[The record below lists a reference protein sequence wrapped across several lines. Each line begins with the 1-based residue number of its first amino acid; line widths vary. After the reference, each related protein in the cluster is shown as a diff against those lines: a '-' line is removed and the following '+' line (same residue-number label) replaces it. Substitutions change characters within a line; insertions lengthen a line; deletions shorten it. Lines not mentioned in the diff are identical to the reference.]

1 MKSIILI
8 PSIDLLLCVFLGTKA
23 RWFQL
28 HCVVNGI
35 IVYYIKDDVYNLL
48 LYPDKIRTLSNP
60 EELYYICFLHLYHF
74 LFFKNSKMDY
84 FHHFVF
90 VLCGALPI
98 YYFYNKNLIRLA
110 TLSGCGIPGMI
121 EYFSLVLVKHD
132 LMFTLKQKRLMSY
145 VYNYFRYPFSVFS
158 CSIIY
163 YNHILN
169 KTSDVSGITIFYVIA
184 ISFLNSAFFNQLTLE
199 NSIES
204 YYKKII
210 KLNF

>member
-8 PSIDLLLCVFLGTKA
+8 PSIDLLLCLILGTKA

-48 LYPDKIRTLSNP
+48 LYPDKIRTLNNP
-60 EELYYICFLHLYHF
+60 EELYYICVLHLYHF
-74 LFFKNSKMDY
+74 LFFKNSRMDY

-90 VLCGALPI
+90 VLCGALPT
-98 YYFYNKNLIRLA
+98 YYFYNKNVIRLA

-132 LMFTLKQKRLMSY
+132 VMFVLKQKKLMSY
-145 VYNYFRYPFSVFS
+145 VYNYLRYPLSVFS

-184 ISFLNSAFFNQLTLE
+184 ISFFNSAFFNKLTLE

-210 KLNF
+210 RLNF

>member
-60 EELYYICFLHLYHF
+60 EELYYICVLHLYHF

-90 VLCGALPI
+90 ILCGALPI

-132 LMFTLKQKRLMSY
+132 LMFPLKQKRLMSY

-169 KTSDVSGITIFYVIA
+169 KTSDVSEITIIYVIA
-184 ISFLNSAFFNQLTLE
+184 ISFFNSAFFNQLTLE
-199 NSIES
+199 NSIQS

-210 KLNF
+210 KLHF

>member
-8 PSIDLLLCVFLGTKA
+8 PSIDLLLCLILGTKA

-48 LYPDKIRTLSNP
+48 LYPDKIRTLNNP
-60 EELYYICFLHLYHF
+60 EELYYICVLHLYHF

-132 LMFTLKQKRLMSY
+132 VMFRLKQKNLMGY
-145 VYNYFRYPFSVFS
+145 VYNYLRYPFSVFS

-184 ISFLNSAFFNQLTLE
+184 ISFLNSAFFNKLTLE
-199 NSIES
+199 NNIES
-204 YYKKII
+204 YYKEVIRLI
-210 KLNF
+210 F

>member
-8 PSIDLLLCVFLGTKA
+8 PIIDLLLCIFLGTKS

-28 HCVVNGI
+28 HCAVNGI

-60 EELYYICFLHLYHF
+60 EELYYICILHLYHF

-169 KTSDVSGITIFYVIA
+169 KTPDVSGITVFYVIA
-184 ISFLNSAFFNQLTLE
+184 ISFLNSAFFNQLILE

-204 YYKKII
+204 YYNIKLKKI
-210 KLNF
+210 N

>member
-1 MKSIILI
+1 MNSIIYI
-8 PSIDLLLCVFLGTKA
+8 PTIDLLLCLFFGTKA

-28 HCVVNGI
+28 HSVINGI

-48 LYPDKIRTLSNP
+48 LYPDKITTLNNP
-60 EELYYICFLHLYHF
+60 QELYYICFLHLYHF

-90 VLCGALPI
+90 VLCGVLPV

-110 TLSGCGIPGMI
+110 TLSGCGIPGII
-121 EYFSLVLVKHD
+121 EYFTLVLVKHD
-132 LMFTLKQKRLMSY
+132 KMYSLQQKRLMTY
-145 VYNYFRYPFSVFS
+145 VYNYFRCPFGIFA

-169 KTSDVSGITIFYVIA
+169 KTPDISEPIISFVI
-184 ISFLNSAFFNQLTLE
+184 IIIFLNSAFFNQLTLK

-204 YYKKII
+204 YYKNK
-210 KLNF
+210 KLLCE